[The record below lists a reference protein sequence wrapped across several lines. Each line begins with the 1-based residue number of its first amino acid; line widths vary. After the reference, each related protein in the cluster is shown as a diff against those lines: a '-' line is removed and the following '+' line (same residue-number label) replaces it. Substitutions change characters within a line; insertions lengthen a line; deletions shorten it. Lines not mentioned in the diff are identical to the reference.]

1 MQTIFHD
8 SLACKTILQS
18 RSVLFCSIDRFQFLS
33 RNQYYRI
40 GWWSWVL
47 IMRLTSHFYLS
58 GQVRSWRN
66 EQFMNVILPTL
77 TDWFPYGKGISTPA
91 RSWIWRS
98 VTVRLCHN
106 MIKVLEAGYTDRDCT
121 LEYVASDTRGSSLR
135 SSWNSDETYNDSS
148 NIDWRE
154 ENYLCICSNIWWIIN
169 TRALPS
175 KGHLAWCPAPNYDSR
190 LALHS
195 HTSNPIERP
204 YNNYLQW

>member
-1 MQTIFHD
+1 MKL
-8 SLACKTILQS
+8 SLDYETNMALLS
-18 RSVLFCSIDRFQFLS
+18 FRSGSQLKKRA
-33 RNQYYRI
+33 
-40 GWWSWVL
+40 
-47 IMRLTSHFYLS
+47 
-58 GQVRSWRN
+58 
-66 EQFMNVILPTL
+66 VILLTM

-98 VTVRLCHN
+98 ITIRLCHN
-106 MIKVLEAGYTDRDCT
+106 MMIKVLEAGYTDRDCT

-135 SSWNSDETYNDSS
+135 SSWNSNETYNDSS

-190 LALHS
+190 LCTLIHQ
-195 HTSNPIERP
+195 I
-204 YNNYLQW
+204 Q